1 MIKVKISEDGNL
13 SLNRAGKLKQQYCPR
28 HEGTCGDH
36 CPLFEEPFE
45 DSHTTGV
52 ITVCLCDTT
61 ITCEKDEI
69 QDDRK
74 GDEL

>member
-1 MIKVKISEDGNL
+1 MIKVKINKNGNL
-13 SLNRAGKLKQQYCPR
+13 SLNRAGELKLQYCPR
-28 HEGTCGDH
+28 HDGACGDH